1 MGTTINTIQSCLIGD
16 KIMTRFSNNFDV
28 NNFAPF
34 AVGFDRMFNR
44 LAEFPQPQA
53 SSGFPPYNIRR
64 HRDEEKF
71 AIELALAGLSEDDV
85 DIEMKEQE
93 LIVRSTWDEQPQ
105 DDTVLLHKG
114 ISHKKFTR
122 SFTLA
127 DDVEVVGANFK
138 NGLLTI
144 ALERIIPK
152 EKQPKKIKIDNKRDL
167 LFT

>member
-1 MGTTINTIQSCLIGD
+1 
-16 KIMTRFSNNFDV
+16 MTRFSNNFDV

-53 SSGFPPYNIRR
+53 STGFPPYNIRR